1 VSATTAFSASASSVA
16 SSFPLN
22 VSQTNNVH
30 LPSQSNTF
38 QWMYPQV
45 AVHVQFQWNTLTL
58 TGSHRVMDRCHQ
70 RTYHHN
76 LLSPLSLS
84 TLHLLH
90 SSSAKSQGISVSVLD
105 AATSIS
111 KAGFPQMTCAS
122 NTKSGGSIFHL
133 GHKFLREGLRMYT
146 TISTHNVF
154 GYVAVGSYHH
164 AFKYHPNSFLVLAT
178 RTTLCT
184 FSD

>member
-1 VSATTAFSASASSVA
+1 MTTHNPCNWVQESFLCRTSLFLVLPAWALHPERSSPRDAKTVEEE
-16 SSFPLN
+16 
-22 VSQTNNVH
+22 H
-30 LPSQSNTF
+30 L
-38 QWMYPQV
+38 WK
-45 AVHVQFQWNTLTL
+45 W
-58 TGSHRVMDRCHQ
+58 
-70 RTYHHN
+70 
-76 LLSPLSLS
+76 LLL
-84 TLHLLH
+84 
-90 SSSAKSQGISVSVLD
+90 I
-105 AATSIS
+105 
-111 KAGFPQMTCAS
+111 AS

-184 FSD
+184 FSDWPSLITLLYIRIMFCFFFCS